1 MMSMEFKRVTLE
13 NIEEE
18 HICCAISD
26 KKGETCV
33 ASKKAWLKERL
44 KEGLVFEKLDVRG
57 KVFIEYLPAEYAWV
71 PVDADGY
78 YYIDCLWVS
87 GQYKGQGYSS
97 QLLEHCIAEARANG
111 KKGLVI
117 LSSKKKMPFLSD
129 GSYLKHKGFVTADTA
144 APYSELMALPFED
157 GTPLPRFLECA
168 KTGETDEKGWVL
180 YYTAQC
186 PHTSKYVPI
195 LAEYARTQG
204 IEIKTVKLESREAAR
219 RAPSPFTTY
228 SLFYDGK
235 FVTNEIL
242 SEKSF
247 EKYRKKV

>member
-1 MMSMEFKRVTLE
+1 MSMEFKRVTLE

-57 KVFIEYLPAEYAWV
+57 KVLIEYLPAEYAWV
-71 PVDADGY
+71 PVDADG
-78 YYIDCLWVS
+78 
-87 GQYKGQGYSS
+87 
-97 QLLEHCIAEARANG
+97 
-111 KKGLVI
+111 
-117 LSSKKKMPFLSD
+117 
-129 GSYLKHKGFVTADTA
+129 
-144 APYSELMALPFED
+144 
-157 GTPLPRFLECA
+157 
-168 KTGETDEKGWVL
+168 

>member
-1 MMSMEFKRVTLE
+1 
-13 NIEEE
+13 
-18 HICCAISD
+18 
-26 KKGETCV
+26 
-33 ASKKAWLKERL
+33 
-44 KEGLVFEKLDVRG
+44 
-57 KVFIEYLPAEYAWV
+57 
-71 PVDADGY
+71 
-78 YYIDCLWVS
+78 
-87 GQYKGQGYSS
+87 
-97 QLLEHCIAEARANG
+97 
-111 KKGLVI
+111 
-117 LSSKKKMPFLSD
+117 MPFLSD

-144 APYSELMALPFED
+144 APYFELMALPFED

>member
-87 GQYKGQGYSS
+87 GQYKGQGYTSCWS
-97 QLLEHCIAEARANG
+97 TVSLRPGLTGRRGLLYFPLRRRCRFCR
-111 KKGLVI
+111 
-117 LSSKKKMPFLSD
+117 M
-129 GSYLKHKGFVTADTA
+129 
-144 APYSELMALPFED
+144 AP
-157 GTPLPRFLECA
+157 T
-168 KTGETDEKGWVL
+168 
-180 YYTAQC
+180 
-186 PHTSKYVPI
+186 
-195 LAEYARTQG
+195 
-204 IEIKTVKLESREAAR
+204 
-219 RAPSPFTTY
+219 
-228 SLFYDGK
+228 
-235 FVTNEIL
+235 
-242 SEKSF
+242 
-247 EKYRKKV
+247 

>member
-87 GQYKGQGYSS
+87 GQYKGQCSS
-97 QLLEHCIAEARANG
+97 SWLL
-111 KKGLVI
+111 
-117 LSSKKKMPFLSD
+117 
-129 GSYLKHKGFVTADTA
+129 
-144 APYSELMALPFED
+144 
-157 GTPLPRFLECA
+157 
-168 KTGETDEKGWVL
+168 
-180 YYTAQC
+180 
-186 PHTSKYVPI
+186 
-195 LAEYARTQG
+195 
-204 IEIKTVKLESREAAR
+204 
-219 RAPSPFTTY
+219 
-228 SLFYDGK
+228 
-235 FVTNEIL
+235 
-242 SEKSF
+242 
-247 EKYRKKV
+247 

>member
-1 MMSMEFKRVTLE
+1 MSVDFKRVTLD

-33 ASKKAWLKERL
+33 ASKKAWLKERM
-44 KEGLVFEKLDVRG
+44 KEGLVFEKLEVRV
-57 KVFIEYLPAEYAWV
+57 KVFIEYLPAEYAWA
-71 PVDADGY
+71 PIDADGY

-87 GQYKGQGYSS
+87 GQFKGQGYSNR
-97 QLLEHCIAEARANG
+97 LLEHCIAEARVKG
-111 KKGLVI
+111 KKGLVA

-129 GSYLKHKGFVTADTA
+129 GAYLKHKGFVEADTA
-144 APYSELMALPFED
+144 APYYELLALPFGE
-157 GTPLPRFLECA
+157 GTALPRFLECA
-168 KTGETDEKGWVL
+168 KTGEIDEKGWVL

-186 PHTSKYVPI
+186 PHTAKYVPI
-195 LAEYARTQG
+195 LTEYAGNQG
-204 IEIKTVKLESREAAR
+204 IQIKAVKLETREDAR
-219 RAPSPFTTY
+219 QSPSPFTTY
-228 SLFYDGK
+228 AVFYDGK

-247 EKYRKKV
+247 EKYRKKVE